1 MVKSMTGFA
10 SRECF
15 VEAAGGWTAAWELR
29 SVNARGLDLRLRV
42 PDWVPGLEQE
52 LRKLLSASLG
62 RGSVSLSLRLTQVDV
77 QPASVNETG
86 LAAVLRQLRDVE
98 VQAEK
103 QGVTLARTSA
113 LEVLREKGVL
123 NIKALSKSD
132 LGVIVK
138 ALLEDFPTLISD
150 FQKTREQEGHALAS
164 IIQAQITELEDLL
177 SIAATSVK
185 KRENRTKDTF
195 RENMKRILDVVDVD
209 QDRIAQELAIL
220 SIRSDVNEE
229 LDRLRTHC
237 KSARELLSNNAPI
250 GRKFDFLC
258 QEFNREA
265 NTLCSKAGD
274 SDLTQTGLAMKTVID
289 QMREQVQ
296 NVE

>member
-10 SRECF
+10 SRESLL
-15 VEAAGGWTAAWELR
+15 VGIGSWTAAWELR

-52 LRKLLSASLG
+52 LRKKLSASLG
-62 RGSVSLSLRLTQVDV
+62 RGSVSLGLRLTQVEAE
-77 QPASVNETG
+77 PASVNEEALTT
-86 LAAVLRQLRDVE
+86 VLRQLNEVE
-98 VQAEK
+98 KKAEK
-103 QGVTLARTSA
+103 QGVALAKTTA

-123 NIKALSKSD
+123 DSRTLSKKD
-132 LGVIVK
+132 LSLIAKEV
-138 ALLEDFPTLISD
+138 LEDFPQLVKD
-150 FQKTREQEGHALAS
+150 FQDARRQEGSALRS
-164 IIQAQITELEDLL
+164 IIEAQISALEDLL
-177 SIAATSVK
+177 STAASTVK
-185 KRENRTKDTF
+185 LREKRTKDNL
-195 RENMKRILDVVDVD
+195 RENMKRIMDFAEVDP
-209 QDRIAQELAIL
+209 DRLAQELAIL
-220 SIRSDVNEE
+220 AIKSDVTEE
-229 LDRLRTHC
+229 LDRLQAHC
-237 KSARELLSNNAPI
+237 KSARELLSKDGAI